1 MHSLLR
7 VCVFVVDEPID
18 GGLQIFLH
26 ISLLL
31 VSELQYKVGV
41 VVVVL
46 DVQFYLLENLA
57 LDVLSY
63 LLLLVPSSLEPF
75 V

>member
-1 MHSLLR
+1 VHSLLR